1 MFLTLSLPD
10 IFLKLFATA
19 ELFLAFRFTQE
30 FSDIFFKLFATE
42 LLQHD
47 WQWDR
52 HVDFSCQWR
61 WARRSTIV
69 ADGSERVKN
78 LPCYTIKFLL
88 QYKCLPSP
96 WNYCKHHMND
106 KNSTTATFP
115 TTMLIS
121 SFVENRNKF
130 KSEIYT

>member
-47 WQWDR
+47 WQ
-52 HVDFSCQWR
+52 
-61 WARRSTIV
+61 
-69 ADGSERVKN
+69 
-78 LPCYTIKFLL
+78 
-88 QYKCLPSP
+88 
-96 WNYCKHHMND
+96 
-106 KNSTTATFP
+106 
-115 TTMLIS
+115 
-121 SFVENRNKF
+121 
-130 KSEIYT
+130 